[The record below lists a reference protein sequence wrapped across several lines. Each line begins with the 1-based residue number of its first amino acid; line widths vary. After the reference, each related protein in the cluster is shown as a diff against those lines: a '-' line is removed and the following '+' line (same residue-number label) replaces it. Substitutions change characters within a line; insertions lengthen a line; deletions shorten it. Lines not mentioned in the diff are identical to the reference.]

1 MLKTSSLVTLIN
13 TLNYPDIY
21 SLRSHHS
28 FQANIVTTQNAKLA
42 KYSERKFKSETY
54 QSDKINLLDCV
65 FVTDVLKTHKHGCVY
80 KTRCKIFLNAE
91 L

>member
-21 SLRSHHS
+21 SLEVHHS
-28 FQANIVTTQNAKLA
+28 FQANIVTTQNAKLQN
-42 KYSERKFKSETY
+42 SERKFKSETN